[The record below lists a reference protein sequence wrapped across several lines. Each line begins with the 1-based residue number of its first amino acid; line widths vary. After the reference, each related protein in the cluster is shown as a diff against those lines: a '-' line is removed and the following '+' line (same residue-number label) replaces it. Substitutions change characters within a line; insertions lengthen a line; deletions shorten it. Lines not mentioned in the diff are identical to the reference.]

1 MKATAVRAFNASVN
15 GRDFKCAAG
24 DEIDADARTIGQ
36 LEAIGLVTT
45 SDKIKRGAKPRKAAQ
60 ND

>member
-1 MKATAVRAFNASVN
+1 MKAVAVRDFNASVN
-15 GRDFKCAAG
+15 GRDFRCTSG
-24 DEIDADARTIGQ
+24 DEIEADAKTIGQ

-45 SDKIKRGAKPRKAAQ
+45 KSVRKPKTTRKAAD

>member
-1 MKATAVRAFNASVN
+1 MKATAIKQFTATMS
-15 GRDFKCAAG
+15 GRVFRCKEG
-24 DEIDADARTIGQ
+24 DALEADAKTIGQ

-45 SDKIKRGAKPRKAAQ
+45 KSVRKPKTTRKAAD

>member
-1 MKATAVRAFNASVN
+1 MKATAVKKFNASVN
-15 GRDFKCAAG
+15 GRDFQCESG
-24 DEIDADARTIGQ
+24 DEIEAEAKTIEQ

-45 SDKIKRGAKPRKAAQ
+45 KKLKGAKPGKAGD

>member
-1 MKATAVRAFNASVN
+1 MKATALNDFSASIS
-15 GRDFKCAAG
+15 GRDFKCKRG
-24 DEIDADARTIGQ
+24 DEIDADSKTIGQ

-45 SDKIKRGAKPRKAAQ
+45 AKPKRASKPRKAAE

>member
-1 MKATAVRAFNASVN
+1 MKATAIRQFSASVN
-15 GRDFKCAAG
+15 GRDFHCENG
-24 DEIDADARTIGQ
+24 DEVEADAKTIGQ

-45 SDKIKRGAKPRKAAQ
+45 KKLKGAKPRKAAE

>member
-1 MKATAVRAFNASVN
+1 MKAIAVKDFTASVN
-15 GRDFKCAAG
+15 GCYLSCEGGA
-24 DEIDADARTIGQ
+24 EVEADAKTIGQ

-45 SDKIKRGAKPRKAAQ
+45 NEKMKRGAKPRKAAR